1 MTDLLI
7 RDLDPETHAELR
19 GRAAAEGLSLQA
31 YVTRLLRGHTE
42 RPSMTAW
49 LARLDELVAV
59 ETPTGGAAA
68 VAAARD
74 ELP

>member
-1 MTDLLI
+1 MADLLI

-19 GRAAAEGLSLQA
+19 ARADREGRSLQS
-31 YVTRLLRGHTE
+31 YVADLLRRHASASPISEWLTRLDALEPVIT
-42 RPSMTAW
+42 
-49 LARLDELVAV
+49 V
-59 ETPTGGAAA
+59 EGSDA